1 MKTTPIS
8 GDMLV
13 KLGIA
18 AAAVGAVYFAWRK
31 VSGAAGDAIDGIGQ
45 AASAA
50 GGAILTGIN
59 PGNADNLVNKTVT
72 AIGSAVVTSPDGAG
86 KNADG
91 SWTVGGWLFDVT
103 HPGWQ
108 TAINAPVPPKVT
120 PKAAPMIASQYDALG
135 NYLGDW

>member
-1 MKTTPIS
+1 MKVAPVSADLLIKA
-8 GDMLV
+8 GLAV
-13 KLGIA
+13 AGVA
-18 AAAVGAVYFAWRK
+18 ALYYAWSK
-31 VSGAAGDAIDGIGQ
+31 VSNAAGNAIDGIGQ
-45 AASAA
+45 AATAA

-72 AIGSAVVTSPDGAG
+72 AIGSSVVTDPNGAG

-120 PKAAPMIASQYDALG
+120 PKPAPMMTAQYDDMG
-135 NYLGDW
+135 NFLGDW

>member
-1 MKTTPIS
+1 MKVAPVSADLLIKA
-8 GDMLV
+8 GLAV
-13 KLGIA
+13 
-18 AAAVGAVYFAWRK
+18 AAVAALYYAWSK
-31 VSGAAGDAIDGIGQ
+31 VTGAAGDALDTLGN

-50 GGAILTGIN
+50 GGAVLTGIN
-59 PGNADNLVNKTVT
+59 PANSGNVVNKAVT
-72 AIGSAVVTSPDGAG
+72 SIGAAMVTSPDGAG

-91 SWTVGGWLFDVT
+91 SWSVGGWLYDVS

-120 PKAAPMIASQYDALG
+120 PTAAPMITSQFDALG